1 MNSKDHTLLTLVNS
15 ARKGELSAQEALYHR
30 YCKAMYNLCI
40 RMCGNEADAHD
51 LLQDG
56 FITAFEKMHQLKEP
70 EMFGGWLKRIMINQ
84 CIAHSK
90 RRNIYGGLVVVESEV
105 SNETEEN
112 WWETIS
118 MGELHET
125 IKKLPEGCRQIFVL
139 YAIEDYT
146 HQQIADELGLSTGT
160 SKSQYNRAKQLLQ
173 KILLKKMA
181 SNG

>member
-1 MNSKDHTLLTLVNS
+1 
-15 ARKGELSAQEALYHR
+15 
-30 YCKAMYNLCI
+30 
-40 RMCGNEADAHD
+40 MCGNEADAHD

-70 EMFGGWLKRIMINQ
+70 KLFGGWLKRIMVNQ
-84 CIAHSK
+84 CIAFSK
-90 RRNIYGGLVVVESEV
+90 YRNMYGGLVVAEDES
-105 SNETEEN
+105 SDETDEN

-118 MGELHET
+118 MAELHQA

-139 YAIEDYT
+139 YVIEDYS

-160 SKSQYNRAKQLLQ
+160 SKSQYNRAKKLLRQ
-173 KILLKKMA
+173 ILLKKMA

>member
-1 MNSKDHTLLTLVNS
+1 
-15 ARKGELSAQEALYHR
+15 
-30 YCKAMYNLCI
+30 
-40 RMCGNEADAHD
+40 MCGNGADAHD

-70 EMFGGWLKRIMINQ
+70 EMFGGWLKRIIINQ

-90 RRNIYGGLVVVESEV
+90 HRNIYGGLIIA
-105 SNETEEN
+105 ETEQSDIAEEN

-118 MGELHET
+118 IADLHHA
-125 IKKLPEGCRQIFVL
+125 IKQLPEGCRQIFVL

-146 HQQIADELGLSTGT
+146 HQRIADELGLSTGT
-160 SKSQYNRAKQLLQ
+160 SKSQYNRAKRLLQ
-173 KILLKKMA
+173 QILLKKMA

>member
-1 MNSKDHTLLTLVNS
+1 VNS
-15 ARKGELSAQEALYHR
+15 ARKGELSAQEALYHQ

-56 FITAFEKMHQLKEP
+56 FITAFEKMHQLKEL
-70 EMFGGWLKRIMINQ
+70 EMFGGWLKRIMINK

-90 RRNIYGGLVVVESEV
+90 HRNMYGGLVVAEAESPDEI
-105 SNETEEN
+105 EED

-118 MGELHET
+118 MIELHQS

-139 YAIEDYT
+139 YAIENYT

-160 SKSQYNRAKQLLQ
+160 SKSQYNRAKKLLQ
-173 KILLKKMA
+173 QILLKKMA

>member
-1 MNSKDHTLLTLVNS
+1 LNSKNHTLLTLINS
-15 ARKGELSAQEALYHR
+15 ARKGELPAQEALYHQ
-30 YCKAMYNLCI
+30 YAKAMYNLCI
-40 RMCGNEADAHD
+40 RMCGNDADAHD

-56 FITAFEKMHQLKEP
+56 FIIAFEKMHQLKEP
-70 EMFGGWLKRIMINQ
+70 DMFGGWLKRIMINR

-90 RRNIYGGLVVVESEV
+90 HRNIYGGLIVAEAEAP
-105 SNETEEN
+105 NEAVDD

-118 MGELHET
+118 MAELHHA
-125 IKKLPEGCRQIFVL
+125 IKQLPEGCRQIFVL

-160 SKSQYNRAKQLLQ
+160 SKSQYNRAKKLLQ
-173 KILLKKMA
+173 QMLLKKMA